1 MARTAKRESALD
13 RSVGLWQLVF
23 YGSGTILGAGIF
35 VVVGEVVG
43 EAGRLAPLAYVLAG
57 VVAISSA
64 LSFAEM
70 GARIPTAGG
79 PIDYLERA
87 FDVRWLGSGAGWMLI
102 VANTVSA
109 ATIVTGFV
117 AYLNSFAFVPD
128 WMATVALVVVL
139 GGVAIAG
146 MKESSWLMTATTL
159 IGLGALLAVLW
170 ALRGA
175 LLAAPGEVLAGLG
188 LEAGFG
194 RAREAAA
201 ATSSSTAGFGMIFAG
216 SILAVYSFIGFGDM
230 AQTAEEV
237 RDVKRALPRAM
248 MISLGLV
255 FVFYVL
261 IAMALVGTGELAA
274 IAGASAPLVKA
285 VELSGWPGLPIA
297 IASLF
302 VIVNG
307 ALTQIIAASRL
318 LLDIARDGRGAPPVF
333 ARVSDKTDT
342 PVPATLVIAG
352 TVVTL
357 ALLVPLKSLAE
368 MTSFAIL
375 VVFVGVNLSL
385 IRMKRRS
392 QPEEVP
398 DIPIAIPVIGALAAA
413 GALAG
418 QVIQFA
424 SGGS

>member
-1 MARTAKRESALD
+1 
-13 RSVGLWQLVF
+13 VGLWQLVF
-23 YGSGTILGAGIF
+23 FGSGTILGAGIF
-35 VVVGEVVG
+35 VVVGEVVA
-43 EAGRLAPLAYVLAG
+43 EAGRLAPIAYALAG
-57 VVAISSA
+57 IVAITSA

-79 PIDYLERA
+79 PIDYLEQA
-87 FDVRWLGSGAGWMLI
+87 FHIRWLGSGAGWMLI

-117 AYLNSFAFVPD
+117 AYLNSFAAVPD
-128 WMATVALVVVL
+128 WTATVVLVIVL
-139 GGVAIAG
+139 GGVAVVG
-146 MKESSWLMTATTL
+146 MKESTWLMTATTL
-159 IGLGALLAVLW
+159 IGIAALLAVLW

-175 LLAAPGEVLAGLG
+175 LVVAPTEVLAGLG
-188 LEAGFG
+188 WGAGPGGAPEAENAAPSSMAGF
-194 RAREAAA
+194 
-201 ATSSSTAGFGMIFAG
+201 SMLFAG
-216 SILAVYSFIGFGDM
+216 AILAVYSFIGFGDM

-237 RDVKRALPRAM
+237 RDVKRTLPRAM
-248 MISLGLV
+248 MISLGIV
-255 FVFYVL
+255 FVFYIL
-261 IAMALVGTGELAA
+261 IAMALVGTGQLDV
-274 IAGASAPLVKA
+274 IAQASAPLVKA
-285 VELSGWPGLPIA
+285 VELSGWPGLPVA

-318 LLDIARDGRGAPPVF
+318 LLDIARDGRGAPGVF
-333 ARVSDKTDT
+333 ARVNDKTDT
-342 PVPATLVIAG
+342 PIPATLVIAG
-352 TVVTL
+352 TVLLL

-385 IRMKRRS
+385 VRMKRRS

-398 DIPIAIPVIGALAAA
+398 DIPLIVPVIGALAAG

-418 QVIQFA
+418 QIVQVAI
-424 SGGS
+424 SGS